1 MNNLNIKFLIGMI
14 IISVMSC
21 TKEDPGGGGGETSS
35 PITLE
40 CTHNADITLNNHNAN
55 GIDYIVDCDLTI
67 RDGIFSISEGTSIQF
82 RDGASLTVE
91 NDGIL
96 RAKGI
101 SGSPIT
107 MSGTNDGTPS
117 WRGLYIYSS
126 AGSNQLQHVTIQD
139 AGDGEVFGQFTD
151 NHAAVTF
158 QGRLSMS
165 NCTIE
170 NSGAI
175 GIYSEENL
183 AQSKIDLFENNTITG
198 SKRYP
203 ILVNQ
208 DLIGDMDLSSC
219 TFTENGDNFVGLHQE
234 SGDRLNNETT
244 LEALDIPYFVETGIN
259 LYAGLT
265 IESGVDLVMGNGSY
279 IQSTS
284 TENQYLLIQG
294 SQSNHVTIRGQEAF
308 SGYWQGIY
316 ITRPNALNI
325 WEYLDIS
332 DGGSVAQGFND
343 TPANITLEQDGSLI
357 INNCTSSRS
366 GSSCDIVLHTFASI
380 PTLENNSPD
389 ITSVCEE

>member
-1 MNNLNIKFLIGMI
+1 MKKSNLLFLVGLLILSI
-14 IISVMSC
+14 ASC
-21 TKEDPGGGGGETSS
+21 TKEDPGGGGGETFA

-40 CTHNADITLNNHNAN
+40 CDHSADITLTNQNPN

-67 RDGIFSISEGTSIQF
+67 KDGIFSIEEGTSIQF

-96 RAKGI
+96 RARGI

-107 MSGTNDGTPS
+107 MAGTNAGTPS
-117 WRGLYIYSS
+117 WRGLYIFSS
-126 AGSNQLQHVTIQD
+126 AGSNQLQHVMIQD

-170 NSGAI
+170 NSGDN

-183 AQSKIDLFENNTITG
+183 SESKIDLFENNTITG

-219 TFTENGDNFVGLHQE
+219 TFNENGDNMIGMHQE
-234 SGDRLNNETT
+234 SGDRLQNATT
-244 LEALDIPYFVETGIN
+244 LEDIDIPYFVESGID

-265 IESGVDLVMGNGSY
+265 LESGVDLVMGNGSY
-279 IQSTS
+279 ITSTS
-284 TENQYLLIQG
+284 DQNQYLLIQG

-325 WEYLDIS
+325 WEYLDLS
-332 DGGSVAQGFND
+332 DAGSEAQGFND
-343 TPANITLEQDGSLI
+343 TAANITLEQNGSLI
-357 INNCTSSRS
+357 INSCTSSRS
-366 GSSCDIVLHTFASI
+366 GSSCDVVLHTFSGT
-380 PTLENNSPD
+380 PTIENNSPD